1 MDYYDDNFNVIDEV
15 EEEETYDSDES
26 NEDIEEENQNNEEQ
40 IEYKNNIVEDFD
52 KEIEFINDEIIFNSE
67 NIKTIKHLTIYE
79 RAGIIGERA
88 KELHKQ
94 YKKCEFMPFVK
105 IDETM
110 INKYGEIDFIKIA
123 EKELEERTIPLLI
136 KRFLQNNKYV
146 IVNPNELL

>member
-1 MDYYDDNFNVIDEV
+1 MDYYDDDFNVIDEV
-15 EEEETYDSDES
+15 DEETYDSDES
-26 NEDIEEENQNNEEQ
+26 SEDVEEENQNNEEQ
-40 IEYKNNIVEDFD
+40 NEYKDNIIEDSDEEIEY
-52 KEIEFINDEIIFNSE
+52 INDEIILNSE
-67 NIKTIKHLTIYE
+67 KIKTTKYLTIYE

-105 IDETM
+105 IDKTM
-110 INKYGEIDFIKIA
+110 INKYGELDFIKIA
-123 EKELEERTIPLLI
+123 EKELEERNIPLLI